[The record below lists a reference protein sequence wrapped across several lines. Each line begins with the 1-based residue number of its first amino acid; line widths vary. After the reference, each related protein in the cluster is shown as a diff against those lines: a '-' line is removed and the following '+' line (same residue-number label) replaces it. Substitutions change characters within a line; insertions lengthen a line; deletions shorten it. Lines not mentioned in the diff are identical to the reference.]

1 MAAFERDIS
10 DAAKSIVVISPYMQ
24 AGRVNTLLPAL
35 QSAISRSVTISICTR
50 AARTYNEKL
59 RNAVVESISQL
70 QQMGV
75 AVRMYEELQQHCAI
89 IDKSVV
95 WYGNVDFLA
104 FGRKDSDVLRFENVD
119 IAGELS
125 AIYDGMDCEQLF
137 ISDVDM

>member
-1 MAAFERDIS
+1 M
-10 DAAKSIVVISPYMQ
+10 
-24 AGRVNTLLPAL
+24 
-35 QSAISRSVTISICTR
+35 
-50 AARTYNEKL
+50 
-59 RNAVVESISQL
+59 ESISQL